1 MSLATIRRVKMFKH
15 MLLGL
20 GATSLL
26 VVVTAMPVQA
36 DHINP
41 NSVIPSSLVADL
53 GHAPP
58 TSLIVNV
65 PGSDGISYQW
75 VWANPCGYTQD
86 GCGEVLEHHGFA
98 LPNDDQWNASFTD
111 IPALESAFTF
121 KDLAEVTTF
130 NPEGIVTICAAKYFS
145 LEGNQTCD
153 LGDLKSGTIW
163 DSPLSRRDF
172 LGDTNYSNNSN
183 AETFL
188 VSVNG
193 IVPAVPEPSSLLLL
207 GAGLL
212 GLAAWRWK
220 HAA

>member
-1 MSLATIRRVKMFKH
+1 MSLPQYKECKMLKP

-20 GATSLL
+20 GAASLL

-36 DHINP
+36 AHLNP
-41 NSVIPSSLVADL
+41 NDVNPLSLVEDL
-53 GHAPP
+53 GHPP
-58 TSLIVNV
+58 DPLSIVNV
-65 PGSDGISYQW
+65 LGTDGFSYQW

-86 GCGEVLEHHGFA
+86 GCGEVLEHHGFT
-98 LPNDDQWNASFTD
+98 LPNNDQWNASFTD
-111 IPALESAFTF
+111 IPALESAFTRT
-121 KDLAEVTTF
+121 DSAAITLA
-130 NPEGIVTICAAKYFS
+130 NPTGIVTICAAKYFS

-163 DSPLSRRDF
+163 DSPLSRRDSP
-172 LGDTNYSNNSN
+172 GDTFYSNNSN

-188 VSVNG
+188 VYQVVNG
-193 IVPAVPEPSSLLLL
+193 SVPEPSSLLLL

-220 HAA
+220 QTA